1 MYRKKTEEDIR
12 CPLEYG
18 MNLLGGKWKSRIV
31 CLIGNKGPQRFGEL
45 KSDLVNITDGVLAN
59 TLTELTE
66 SGMIEKNSH
75 PGQMANDYCL
85 TEKGKSVLPLLQKLC
100 QWSAPYYK
108 KIMVLS
114 WGIANSVNFIR
125 ISWHCFCLC

>member
-108 KIMVLS
+108 KNN
-114 WGIANSVNFIR
+114 GIVMGYCKQCEFYAD
-125 ISWHCFCLC
+125 